1 MIFEDK
7 KQTILV
13 FFSFSRRVKSSRGQ
27 KSSFS
32 RDFLGFRNAEYGSTV
47 SSLTQ
52 SSNMKTEVSDIDFSW
67 VNDVENRL
75 DREIAFVKEGNF
87 TIF

>member
-1 MIFEDK
+1 M
-7 KQTILV
+7 LPV
-13 FFSFSRRVKSSRGQ
+13 C
-27 KSSFS
+27 
-32 RDFLGFRNAEYGSTV
+32 RNPEYGSTI

-75 DREIAFVKEGNF
+75 DREIAFVKEGES
-87 TIF
+87 